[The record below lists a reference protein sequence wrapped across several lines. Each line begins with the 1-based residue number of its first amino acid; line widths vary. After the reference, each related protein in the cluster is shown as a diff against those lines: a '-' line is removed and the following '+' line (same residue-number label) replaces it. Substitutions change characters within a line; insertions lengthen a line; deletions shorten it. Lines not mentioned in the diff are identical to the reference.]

1 MKKIIALAI
10 VAVSMVSASF
20 ALNLSV
26 GARGNAGMNLDAGR
40 STIEQM
46 KEEGAKLSAE
56 TPYDLGFSVYGNAAI
71 LGGLGVQMEANF
83 VTSNA
88 SFTDATKG
96 ETQKYETMLLDVPV
110 MVWLNLDLANFVV
123 GVGAGPNFS
132 TRIQEMSEV
141 KSLTKDS
148 FKMGVAVGVDGKFFF
163 NKNLALVASVRYV
176 MDFVK
181 TTVPIEIEGY
191 DTGYSY
197 PNVDFTRKSIYGGVG
212 LEFKIL

>member
-26 GARGNAGMNLDAGR
+26 GARGNAGMNLDVNNG
-40 STIEQM
+40 TIDQITEAS
-46 KEEGAKLSAE
+46 KEFSMD

-71 LGGLGVQMEANF
+71 LGGLGVQLEANF

-88 SFTDATKG
+88 SFKNVSDGKTSN
-96 ETQKYETMLLDVPV
+96 YETMLLDVPV

-132 TRIQEMSEV
+132 TRIKEMSEI
-141 KSLTKDS
+141 KDLKEDA

-176 MDFVK
+176 MDFNK
-181 TTVPIEIEGY
+181 TEVPIEVEGY
-191 DTGYSY
+191 AVGSY
-197 PNVDFTRKSIYGGVG
+197 PSVEFTRKSIYGGVG